1 LHKICS
7 SGVEISPDY
16 KIKKWFCRKIS
27 SIPKTLM
34 KAIRLLKFAVIT
46 LAG

>member
-7 SGVEISPDY
+7 SGVELFPDY
-16 KIKKWFCRKIS
+16 KIKKWFCRKSS
-27 SIPKTLM
+27 SIPKLL
-34 KAIRLLKFAVIT
+34 KEAIRLLKFAVIT